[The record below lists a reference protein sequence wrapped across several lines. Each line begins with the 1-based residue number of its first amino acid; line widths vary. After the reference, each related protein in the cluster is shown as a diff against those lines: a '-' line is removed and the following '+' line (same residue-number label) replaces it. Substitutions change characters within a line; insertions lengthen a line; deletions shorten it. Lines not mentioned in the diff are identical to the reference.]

1 MLEPEKLIQIVS
13 AWLEYIRQEEMT
25 NAEVEKGWGSYQK
38 VFDEGV
44 RIVGNKLLLDNSC
57 FTQFQQQFL
66 A

>member
-44 RIVGNKLLLDNSC
+44 RITELIYQKNTRS
-57 FTQFQQQFL
+57 T
-66 A
+66 AMPI